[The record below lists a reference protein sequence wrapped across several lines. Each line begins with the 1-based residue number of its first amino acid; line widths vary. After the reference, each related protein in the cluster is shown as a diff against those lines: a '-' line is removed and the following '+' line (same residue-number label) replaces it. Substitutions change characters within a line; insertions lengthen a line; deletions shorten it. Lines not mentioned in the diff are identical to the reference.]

1 MKKLSFTF
9 FILILA
15 ILIFIIFAN
24 PAKNLIIIW
33 NDWEVITTLSAITLL
48 LLVYTSLIFL
58 ITYFYYYIITLR
70 EKLNHSKEIK
80 KLNKGI
86 NILNDLSN
94 DIDKNEMQGTHEKI
108 KKAKFL
114 IGDSKIINLIESI
127 ISYRDSNNN

>member
-33 NDWEVITTLSAITLL
+33 NDWEVITNLSAITLL